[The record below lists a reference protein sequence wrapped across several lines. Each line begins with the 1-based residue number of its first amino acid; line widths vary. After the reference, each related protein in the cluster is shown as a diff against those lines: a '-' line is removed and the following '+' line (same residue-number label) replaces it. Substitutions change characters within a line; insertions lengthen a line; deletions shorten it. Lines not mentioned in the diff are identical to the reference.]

1 MPGHKIMRKLFFQ
14 LLVVAALLLCNEV
27 FAGGTLYVYVMG
39 PNGKYFNG
47 FHVKIYEC
55 GGRYCFV
62 EADAENQNREGN
74 PYAMIEKLEYARSY
88 HIHVCKRVK
97 NGYLQKSFDIHF
109 KGPQDIVT
117 LKIDQFDFFPKC
129 GPDDLA
135 WMNKRNVMGT
145 QPREL

>member
-1 MPGHKIMRKLFFQ
+1 MRKLIFQ

-47 FHVKIYEC
+47 FHVKIYDC
-55 GGRYCFV
+55 GGRYCFF
-62 EADAENQNREGN
+62 EAKAKTRNREGI
-74 PYAMIEKLEYARSY
+74 PYAMINQLEYSRSY
-88 HIHVCKRVK
+88 HIHVCKRIE

-109 KGPQDIVT
+109 RGPQDIVT
-117 LKIDQFDFFPKC
+117 LNITEFDFFPNC

-135 WMNKRNVMGT
+135 WLEKGYERNI
-145 QPREL
+145 QPRAL